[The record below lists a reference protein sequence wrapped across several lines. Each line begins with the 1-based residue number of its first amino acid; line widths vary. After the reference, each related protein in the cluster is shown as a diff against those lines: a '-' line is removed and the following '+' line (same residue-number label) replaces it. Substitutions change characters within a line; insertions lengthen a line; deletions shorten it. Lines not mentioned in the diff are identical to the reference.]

1 MAEDSGGSTV
11 GSCSEETSSD
21 ITSPFVEVN
30 FNDIE
35 FYERCGGGAFGCVY
49 RALWKSQNKIVAVK
63 KLLVL
68 EKEAQVLSL
77 LSHKNI
83 IKFFGAVTISPNY
96 CIITEYSENGS
107 LYAFLGEQEN
117 NSMLSFEQILRW
129 S

>member
-11 GSCSEETSSD
+11 ESCSDESSH
-21 ITSPFVEVN
+21 INSPFVEVN

-68 EKEAQVLSL
+68 EKEV
-77 LSHKNI
+77 KI
-83 IKFFGAVTISPNY
+83 
-96 CIITEYSENGS
+96 
-107 LYAFLGEQEN
+107 FL
-117 NSMLSFEQILRW
+117 
-129 S
+129 

>member
-11 GSCSEETSSD
+11 ESVSCSDETSD

-68 EKEAQVLSL
+68 EKEV
-77 LSHKNI
+77 K
-83 IKFFGAVTISPNY
+83 
-96 CIITEYSENGS
+96 
-107 LYAFLGEQEN
+107 
-117 NSMLSFEQILRW
+117 ILFY
-129 S
+129 